1 MNWFEKW
8 FLKQVFKKQ
17 VRQGVF
23 HHANI
28 IELYTMIG
36 NAARDEFHEDNDPTL
51 KHFLKECFDS
61 SLNNI
66 KKAASRW

>member
-17 VRQGVF
+17 VKQSFF
-23 HHANI
+23 HYANI

-36 NAARDEFHEDNDPTL
+36 NVARDEFHEDNDPTL
-51 KHFLKECFDS
+51 KQFLKECFDS